1 MADQEGTGRAGGG
14 PAGSEE
20 AMVSLQDFIRSH
32 GGPKVLSLLDGMA
45 KALNPNS
52 ISQEDLEQNAL
63 EAPSGTPDNLL
74 PADKLGPFLSD
85 AYNLSGC
92 TCAAPLS
99 TSSASSR
106 LHLVEQRCLLHL

>member
-1 MADQEGTGRAGGG
+1 M
-14 PAGSEE
+14 
-20 AMVSLQDFIRSH
+20 SLQDFIRSH

-85 AYNLSGC
+85 AYNLSGLHVR
-92 TCAAPLS
+92 CAALDVVGIVTP
-99 TSSASSR
+99 APR
-106 LHLVEQRCLLHL
+106 